1 MINWKNRHFKV
12 DETTLSEIE
21 SFAKDYMQF
30 MAVAKTERETVTQ
43 SIKEAREKGFRNLDE
58 LEGSWRPGEKVY
70 FENRKKSVVFAVLG
84 QKPATEGVNIVV
96 AHVDAPRLDLKP
108 RPLKEDEQI
117 AILETHYYG
126 GIKNF
131 HWVSTPL
138 ALHGVI
144 VKTDGTVVEIA
155 VGDKDED
162 PVLVI
167 PDILPH
173 LGRKIQMSK
182 TMDEAIPGE
191 SLDVVIGSV
200 PLKDEE
206 KEPVKKFV
214 LKLLNDTYGI
224 TESRLSVS

>member
-1 MINWKNRHFKV
+1 VVNFEELMINWKNGHLKV

-43 SIKEAREKGFRNLDE
+43 SIKEAR
-58 LEGSWRPGEKVY
+58 
-70 FENRKKSVVFAVLG
+70 
-84 QKPATEGVNIVV
+84 EGVNIVV

-138 ALHGVI
+138 ALHGVV
-144 VKTDGTVVEIA
+144 VKTDGTNCC
-155 VGDKDED
+155 
-162 PVLVI
+162 
-167 PDILPH
+167 
-173 LGRKIQMSK
+173 GRQ
-182 TMDEAIPGE
+182 G
-191 SLDVVIGSV
+191 
-200 PLKDEE
+200 
-206 KEPVKKFV
+206 
-214 LKLLNDTYGI
+214 
-224 TESRLSVS
+224 

>member
-1 MINWKNRHFKV
+1 VK
-12 DETTLSEIE
+12 
-21 SFAKDYMQF
+21 
-30 MAVAKTERETVTQ
+30 TVTQ

-131 HWVSTPL
+131 HWVSTL
-138 ALHGVI
+138 WLC
-144 VKTDGTVVEIA
+144 TVW
-155 VGDKDED
+155 
-162 PVLVI
+162 
-167 PDILPH
+167 
-173 LGRKIQMSK
+173 
-182 TMDEAIPGE
+182 
-191 SLDVVIGSV
+191 
-200 PLKDEE
+200 
-206 KEPVKKFV
+206 
-214 LKLLNDTYGI
+214 
-224 TESRLSVS
+224 